1 MSKKVALFMGHS
13 GSEKGSNGFLNE
25 DDVNREA
32 VKIAIAWF
40 KLKDFTII
48 TDNDQMSLTQRIV
61 KANTYQ
67 VDGLIEF
74 HTNMGGGTG
83 TETWYSK
90 FSEENAIKAKEI
102 SDSVKPYLVSRG
114 AKNSKTNRYGA
125 LGIIDDTLTKN
136 AYLVELFFLNNQS
149 DCVVWKKHK
158 KAIVENICQAFCKVS
173 GWNVK
178 EDSTPKPQP
187 SNPKPQPSNPKPKPS
202 KQPPQPVKGKT
213 REWNEKGTFTVREK
227 NGNNVA
233 LRYGR
238 TRASELVAWIKTG
251 QAIQYDKVHADVN
264 GYLWVRQTPRRLK
277 NGKYVEAW
285 IATGRTNDKAERKD
299 YWGTFK

>member
-25 DDVNREA
+25 DTVNREA
-32 VKIAIAWF
+32 VVIAIAWF
-40 KLKDFTII
+40 KSKGFTVL

-74 HTNMGGGTG
+74 HSNMGGGTG
-83 TETWYSK
+83 TEVWRSK
-90 FSEENAIKAKEI
+90 FSDDNHTKAKTI
-102 SDSVKPYLVSRG
+102 SDSVKQYLPSRG
-114 AKNSKTNRYGA
+114 AKNSKNNRYGA
-125 LGIIDDTLTKN
+125 LGIVDDTLTKN
-136 AYLVELFFLNNQS
+136 AYLVELFFLDNQS
-149 DCVVWKKHK
+149 DCDVWKKHK
-158 KAIVENICQAFCKVS
+158 KAIVETICQAFCKVS

-178 EDSTPKPQP
+178 EENKPQP
-187 SNPKPQPSNPKPKPS
+187 SKPKTEKPTN
-202 KQPPQPVKGKT
+202 PIPRPEKGKP

-227 NGNNVA
+227 NGNNIA

-251 QAIQYDKVHADVN
+251 ESIKYDKVHADVN

-285 IATGRTNDKAERKD
+285 IATGRTNDKAERRD

>member
-1 MSKKVALFMGHS
+1 MGHS

-25 DDVNREA
+25 DTVNREA
-32 VKIAIAWF
+32 VTIAIAWF
-40 KLKDFTII
+40 KSKGFTVL

-74 HTNMGGGTG
+74 HANMGGGTG
-83 TETWYSK
+83 NETWYSK
-90 FSEENAIKAKEI
+90 FNESNAIKAKEI

-125 LGIIDDTLTKN
+125 LGILDETLTKN
-136 AYLVELFFLNNQS
+136 AYLNELFFLDNQE
-149 DCVVWKKHK
+149 DCEVWKKHK
-158 KAIVENICQAFCKVS
+158 KAIVEAICQAFCKVS
-173 GWNVK
+173 GWSVK
-178 EDSTPKPQP
+178 EESEPKTPSKPQPQPSKPKPQP
-187 SNPKPQPSNPKPKPS
+187 E
-202 KQPPQPVKGKT
+202 KGKP

-238 TRASELVAWIKTG
+238 NRASELVAWIKTG
-251 QAIQYDKVHADVN
+251 ETIQYDKVYADVS

-285 IATGRTNDKAERKD
+285 IATGRTNVKAERID

>member
-1 MSKKVALFMGHS
+1 MSKKGALFMGHS

-32 VKIAIAWF
+32 VQMAIAWF
-40 KLKDFTII
+40 KSKGFTII

-74 HTNMGGGTG
+74 HANMGGGTG

-102 SDSVKPYLVSRG
+102 SDSVKPYLASRG

-125 LGIIDDTLTKN
+125 LGILDDTLTKN
-136 AYLVELFFLNNQS
+136 AYLVELFFLDNQA
-149 DCVVWKKHK
+149 DCDVWKKHK
-158 KAIVENICQAFCKVS
+158 KVIVENICQAFCKVS

-178 EDSTPKPQP
+178 EETKPKPQP
-187 SNPKPQPSNPKPKPS
+187 E
-202 KQPPQPVKGKT
+202 KGKP

-238 TRASELVAWIKTG
+238 TRASELVDWIKTG
-251 QAIQYDKVHADVN
+251 EAIQYDKVHADVN
-264 GYLWVRQTPRRLK
+264 GYLWVRQEPRRLK

-285 IATGRTNDKAERKD
+285 IATGRTNDKAERID

>member
-32 VKIAIAWF
+32 VQIAIAWF
-40 KLKDFTII
+40 KSKGFTII

-74 HTNMGGGTG
+74 HANMGGGTG

-90 FSEENAIKAKEI
+90 LSEENAIKAKEI
-102 SDSVKPYLVSRG
+102 SDSVKPYLTSRG

-125 LGIIDDTLTKN
+125 LGILDDTLTKN
-136 AYLVELFFLNNQS
+136 AYLAELFFLDNQA
-149 DCVVWKKHK
+149 DCDVWKKHK
-158 KAIVENICQAFCKVS
+158 KEIVENICQAFCKVS
-173 GWNVK
+173 GWSVK
-178 EDSTPKPQP
+178 EESKTKPSKPKTEKTPKPI
-187 SNPKPQPSNPKPKPS
+187 PQPE
-202 KQPPQPVKGKT
+202 KGKP

-238 TRASELVAWIKTG
+238 TRASELVAWIKPG
-251 QAIQYDKVHADVN
+251 ESIQYDKVHADVN

-277 NGKYVEAW
+277 NGNYVEAW
-285 IATGRTNDKAERKD
+285 IATGRTNDKAERID
-299 YWGTFK
+299 HWWGTFK

>member
-1 MSKKVALFMGHS
+1 MSKKVAIFMGHS
-13 GSEKGSNGFLNE
+13 GSEKGSNVFLNE

-32 VKIAIAWF
+32 VTIAIAWF
-40 KLKDFTII
+40 KSKGFTII

-74 HTNMGGGTG
+74 HANMGGGTG

-90 FSEENAIKAKEI
+90 FSEENGIKAKEI
-102 SDSVKPYLVSRG
+102 SDSVKPYLTSRG

-125 LGIIDDTLTKN
+125 LGIVDETLTKN
-136 AYLVELFFLNNQS
+136 AYLNELFFLDNQG
-149 DCVVWKKHK
+149 DCDVWKKHK
-158 KAIVENICQAFCKVS
+158 KEIVENICQAFCKVS
-173 GWNVK
+173 GWVVK
-178 EDSTPKPQP
+178 EESKPKPQP
-187 SNPKPQPSNPKPKPS
+187 SKPKPKPQPS
-202 KQPPQPVKGKT
+202 KQPPQPEKGKP
-213 REWNEKGTFTVREK
+213 REWNEKGTFIVREK

-251 QAIQYDKVHADVN
+251 EAIQYDKVHADVN

>member
-1 MSKKVALFMGHS
+1 MGHS

-32 VKIAIAWF
+32 VTIAIAWF
-40 KLKDFTII
+40 KSKGFTIL

-74 HTNMGGGTG
+74 HANMGGGTG
-83 TETWYSK
+83 NETWYSK
-90 FSEENAIKAKEI
+90 FSEGNAIKAKEI

-125 LGIIDDTLTKN
+125 LGILDETLTKN
-136 AYLVELFFLNNQS
+136 AYLNELFFLDNQE
-149 DCVVWKKHK
+149 DCDVWKKHK

-173 GWNVK
+173 GWNVQ
-178 EDSTPKPQP
+178 EERLPQP
-187 SNPKPQPSNPKPKPS
+187 SNAIPQPE
-202 KQPPQPVKGKT
+202 KGKP

-238 TRASELVAWIKTG
+238 NRASELVAWIKTG
-251 QAIQYDKVHADVN
+251 ESIKYDKVHADVN

-285 IATGRTNDKAERKD
+285 IATGRTNDKAERID

>member
-1 MSKKVALFMGHS
+1 MGHS

-32 VKIAIAWF
+32 VQIAIAWF
-40 KLKDFTII
+40 KSKGFTII

-74 HTNMGGGTG
+74 HANMCGGTG

-90 FSEENAIKAKEI
+90 FSDENGVKAKEI
-102 SDSVKPYLVSRG
+102 SVSVKPYFVSRG

-125 LGIIDDTLTKN
+125 LGILDDTLTKN
-136 AYLVELFFLNNQS
+136 AYLVELFFLDNQA
-149 DCVVWKKHK
+149 DCDVWNKHK
-158 KAIVENICQAFCKVS
+158 KEIVEAICQAFCKVS

-178 EDSTPKPQP
+178 EESNPKSPSKPKPQP
-187 SNPKPQPSNPKPKPS
+187 SIPIPQPE
-202 KQPPQPVKGKT
+202 KGHE

-251 QAIQYDKVHADVN
+251 ESIQYDKVHADVN
-264 GYLWVRQTPRRLK
+264 GYLWVRQSPRRLK

-285 IATGRTNDKAERKD
+285 IATGRTNDKAERID

>member
-25 DDVNREA
+25 DTVNREA
-32 VKIAIAWF
+32 VNIAIAWF
-40 KLKDFTII
+40 KSKGFTVL

-74 HTNMGGGTG
+74 HSNMGGGTG
-83 TETWYSK
+83 TEVWRSK
-90 FSEENAIKAKEI
+90 FSDDNHTKAKTI
-102 SDSVKPYLVSRG
+102 SDSVKQYLPSRG
-114 AKNSKTNRYGA
+114 AKNSKNNRYGA
-125 LGIIDDTLTKN
+125 LGIVDDTLTKN
-136 AYLVELFFLNNQS
+136 AYLVELFFLDNQS
-149 DCVVWKKHK
+149 DCDVWKKHK
-158 KAIVENICQAFCKVS
+158 KAIVETICQAFCKVS

-178 EDSTPKPQP
+178 AENKPQP
-187 SNPKPQPSNPKPKPS
+187 SKPKTEKPTN
-202 KQPPQPVKGKT
+202 PIPRPEKGKP

-227 NGNNVA
+227 NGNNIA

-238 TRASELVAWIKTG
+238 NRASELVAWIKTG
-251 QAIQYDKVHADVN
+251 ESIKYDKVHADVN

-285 IATGRTNDKAERKD
+285 IATGRTNDKAERRD

>member
-1 MSKKVALFMGHS
+1 MGHS
-13 GSEKGSNGFLNE
+13 GSEKGSNGVLNE

-32 VKIAIAWF
+32 VQMAITWF
-40 KLKDFTII
+40 KSKGFTII

-74 HTNMGGGTG
+74 HANMGGGTG

-90 FSEENAIKAKEI
+90 FSDENDVKAKEI
-102 SDSVKPYLVSRG
+102 SVSVKPYFVSRG
-114 AKNSKTNRYGA
+114 AKNSKNNRYGS
-125 LGIIDDTLTKN
+125 LGILDDTLTKN
-136 AYLVELFFLNNQS
+136 AYLVELFFLDNQA
-149 DCVVWKKHK
+149 DCDVWNKHK
-158 KAIVENICQAFCKVS
+158 KAIVESVCQAFCKVS
-173 GWNVK
+173 SWNVK
-178 EDSTPKPQP
+178 EESKPKP
-187 SNPKPQPSNPKPKPS
+187 PSNPKPKPI
-202 KQPPQPVKGKT
+202 PQAEKGKP

-238 TRASELVAWIKTG
+238 TRASELVAWIKPG
-251 QAIQYDKVHADVN
+251 ESIQYDKVHADVN
-264 GYLWVRQTPRRLK
+264 GYLWVRQSPRRLK

-285 IATGRTNDKAERKD
+285 IATGRTNDKAERID

>member
-1 MSKKVALFMGHS
+1 MEQERKKSMSKKVALFMGHS

-32 VKIAIAWF
+32 VNIAIAWF
-40 KLKDFTII
+40 KSKGFTII

-74 HTNMGGGTG
+74 HVNMGGGTG
-83 TETWYSK
+83 TEVWYSK
-90 FSEENAIKAKEI
+90 FSDDNNPKAKTI
-102 SDSVKPYLVSRG
+102 SASVKQYLTTRG

-125 LGIIDDTLTKN
+125 LGILDDTLTKN
-136 AYLVELFFLNNQS
+136 AYLVELFFLDNQA
-149 DCVVWKKHK
+149 DCDVWKKHK
-158 KAIVENICQAFCKVS
+158 KAIVETICQAFCKVS
-173 GWNVK
+173 GWSVK
-178 EDSTPKPQP
+178 EESKPKPP
-187 SNPKPQPSNPKPKPS
+187 SKPKPKPI
-202 KQPPQPVKGKT
+202 PQPEKGKP
-213 REWNEKGTFTVREK
+213 REWNEKGMFTVREK
-227 NGNNVA
+227 NGNNIA

-251 QAIQYDKVHADVN
+251 ESIKYDKVHADVN

-299 YWGTFK
+299 YWGSFK